1 MEGYYPPL
9 AYRNK
14 EIMAF
19 ENQDNLPSW
28 KELLLYDPQT
38 NGSILS
44 IVSPESIQSLTKSL
58 AENGTQLHV
67 IGRIEGDTFRLKETI
82 PRE

>member
-14 EIMAF
+14 EMFSF
-19 ENQDNLPSW
+19 ENRDPYSCVEGNAI
-28 KELLLYDPQT
+28 YDPQT

-44 IVSPESIQSLTKSL
+44 IVSPDSIHSLT
-58 AENGTQLHV
+58 NGLSKNGAQLHI
-67 IGRIEGDTFRLKETI
+67 IGRIEGDSFQLKEMVSDA
-82 PRE
+82 